1 MAGLNKVQLIGNLGR
16 DPEIRYTPSGVAVA
30 NFSIATSETW
40 TDKNTQEK
48 KTKTEWHR
56 IVFWGRQAEVI
67 GEYLSKGR
75 QIYVEGKL
83 QTRDWEK
90 DGVKRYTTEVVG
102 REFLMLGQRGD
113 QNGGNQQQGAGG
125 AGTGGA
131 PSAGPGSS
139 NNNPQSSTNP
149 PAAGGG
155 GAGTFPDGGYGGF
168 DDDIPF

>member
-1 MAGLNKVQLIGNLGR
+1 MAGLNRVQLIGNLGR

-40 TDKNTQEK
+40 KDKNTGEK
-48 KTKTEWHR
+48 KTNTEWHK

-75 QIYVEGKL
+75 QIYIEGKL
-83 QTRDWEK
+83 QTREWEK
-90 DGVKRYTTEVVG
+90 EGVKRYTTEVVG

-113 QNGGNQQQGAGG
+113 NGGHQ
-125 AGTGGA
+125 
-131 PSAGPGSS
+131 
-139 NNNPQSSTNP
+139 
-149 PAAGGG
+149 GGG
-155 GAGTFPDGGYGGF
+155 GYQQNTNQTPNQNANQSSGGVTGAGAFPNGGYGGF

>member
-75 QIYVEGKL
+75 QIFVEGKL

-113 QNGGNQQQGAGG
+113 QNGGHQQQGAGG
-125 AGTGGA
+125 AGGNQN
-131 PSAGPGSS
+131 SGPGSS
-139 NNNPQSSTNP
+139 NMNPQGNTNT
-149 PAAGGG
+149 PAG

>member
-1 MAGLNKVQLIGNLGR
+1 MAGLNRVQLIGNLGR

-75 QIYVEGKL
+75 QIFVEGKL

-90 DGVKRYTTEVVG
+90 DGVKRYTTEIIG

-113 QNGGNQQQGAGG
+113 SNGGHQNQGAGGNQQSPGVPNSQPAGG
-125 AGTGGA
+125 ATNTAGA
-131 PSAGPGSS
+131 
-139 NNNPQSSTNP
+139 
-149 PAAGGG
+149 
-155 GAGTFPDGGYGGF
+155 FPDGGYGGF

>member
-40 TDKNTQEK
+40 TDKNTKEK
-48 KTKTEWHR
+48 KTNTEWHR

-75 QIYVEGKL
+75 QIYVEGKM
-83 QTRDWEK
+83 QTREWEK

-113 QNGGNQQQGAGG
+113 HNGGHQQQGGGAAPGGQQGAGGQQQGAGG
-125 AGTGGA
+125 QQQSGG
-131 PSAGPGSS
+131 S
-139 NNNPQSSTNP
+139 NNAS
-149 PAAGGG
+149 

-168 DDDIPF
+168 EDDIPF

>member
-75 QIYVEGKL
+75 QIFVEGKL
-83 QTRDWEK
+83 QTREWEK
-90 DGVKRYTTEVVG
+90 DGIKRYTTEVVG

-113 QNGGNQQQGAGG
+113 NGGQQNAGGGFQQNTGTPAPGAQQNTANPNTTGFPQGGYAGG
-125 AGTGGA
+125 A
-131 PSAGPGSS
+131 
-139 NNNPQSSTNP
+139 
-149 PAAGGG
+149 
-155 GAGTFPDGGYGGF
+155 FD